1 MARPSV
7 PRTMMDLWRHADTR
21 QSLYRAPRPGSKRRR
36 IVLQQRPP
44 HQLDRRETLLHE
56 GVMEILEPK
65 SSPFAGLQVGTQ
77 LEDLQLAE
85 RVVQVGRVRGTAFGL
100 HLARVARLVA
110 LLDEEVARL
119 LQRHLAGVQ
128 HDADDVA
135 RITQQRIA
143 QLTQ

>member
-1 MARPSV
+1 MATPSV
-7 PRTMMDLWRHADTR
+7 PRTMMNLWRHADTR
-21 QSLYRAPRPGSKRRR
+21 QSLYRAPCPGSKRRR

-44 HQLDRRETLLHE
+44 HQLDGRETLLHE

-65 SSPFAGLQVGTQ
+65 GGPL
-77 LEDLQLAE
+77 
-85 RVVQVGRVRGTAFGL
+85 
-100 HLARVARLVA
+100 ARLVA

-128 HDADDVA
+128 LDADDVA

-143 QLTQ
+143 QLTQAQQSRLLLVDGAHARLPVALIEHHLLV